1 MGHSDLASYFA
12 YSPNHYD
19 GRRGYEV
26 DTLTPHYMGG
36 NCSVET
42 CGEIFAPTSRRASSN
57 YGIGSD
63 GRIAVYVDEDDG
75 AWTSGNW
82 HNDCRAVTFEC
93 ANLGDGSLTDACWNS
108 LVALCAD
115 ICRRYG
121 FEGVQFTGSSD
132 HSEQRE
138 GYMLLTMHRWFQE
151 TDCPG
156 DWLASRFG
164 ELADAINAAL
174 GGEPPAPLEPK
185 NNTRGGKLDVDGHGG
200 YNTVLDM
207 QHALGTWEDGVI
219 SGQWR
224 GNAEYL
230 WAFDA
235 VEWGAEGSQMVMAL
249 QRLIGAGEDGIW
261 GQETST
267 KLQEFLISKGY
278 SCGDSGADGYFGRDS
293 MRDLQRCL
301 NDGEFHR

>member
-19 GRRGYEV
+19 GRKGYVV

-42 CGEIFAPTSRRASSN
+42 CGDIFASPSRQASSN

-63 GRIAVYVDEDDG
+63 GRVGVYVDEDDA
-75 AWTSGNW
+75 AWTSGSW
-82 HNDCRAVTFEC
+82 RNDCRAITFEC
-93 ANLGDGSLTDACWNS
+93 ANLGDDSLTDACWES

-121 FEGVQFTGSSD
+121 YDGVQFTGSPD
-132 HSEQRE
+132 HSQQKD

-156 DWLASRFG
+156 DWFASRFDK
-164 ELADAINAAL
+164 LADDINAAMGGAAPTPAEPRNNTH
-174 GGEPPAPLEPK
+174 GGE
-185 NNTRGGKLDVDGHGG
+185 LDVDGWAG
-200 YNTVLDM
+200 YNTILDM
-207 QHALGTWEDGVI
+207 QHALGTYEDGVV

-224 GNAEYL
+224 GNRDYI
-230 WAFDA
+230 WAVTS
-235 VEWGAEGSQMVMAL
+235 VEWGAQGSPMVEAL
-249 QRLIGAGEDGIW
+249 QEMLGAGKDGLW
-261 GQETST
+261 GEETSRM
-267 KLQEFLISKGY
+267 LQEYLIDKGY
-278 SCGDSGADGYFGRDS
+278 DCGESGADGVFGNDS
-293 MRDLQRCL
+293 VRALQLCL
-301 NDGEFHR
+301 NDGKFAR